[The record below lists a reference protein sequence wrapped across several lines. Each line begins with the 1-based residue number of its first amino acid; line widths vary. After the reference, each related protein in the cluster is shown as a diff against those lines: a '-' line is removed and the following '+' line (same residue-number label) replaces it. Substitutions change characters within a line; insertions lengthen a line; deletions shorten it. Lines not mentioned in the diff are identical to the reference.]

1 MFKKMFDK
9 DVFDILEYQVKKNV
23 TKENMKKTYEQFKN
37 KFEEKLNAE
46 HKDNTSENKNSWKQ
60 IDNKIYVFTPGL
72 TKDDLKVLKFDN
84 HIIIKNINTD
94 LDLVKVPIDFSNY
107 KIGNAKFNEGCLVL
121 SLFNMDNGVNIEID

>member
-1 MFKKMFDK
+1 MWKKMFDK
-9 DVFDILEYQVKKNV
+9 DVFDILEYQVRKNV
-23 TKENMKKTYEQFKN
+23 TKENMKKTYEQFRT
-37 KFEEKLNAE
+37 KFEEKIKKTE
-46 HKDNTSENKNSWKQ
+46 KDNTSENKNSWKQ

-107 KIGNAKFNEGCLVL
+107 KISNAKFNEGCLVL
-121 SLFNMDNGVNIEID
+121 SLFDTGEVVNIEID